1 MQFCG
6 HASHF
11 CAIFA
16 PIFAL
21 SFLPIRLTNCQRDL
35 ADEREMIKALRSNQ
49 SGWESKCKQ
58 SDEKLAAYQAAK
70 EKEIAELKDE
80 IRDLM
85 FYMEAQNVVANSQL
99 KDEIDDTS
107 ITIAEP
113 AQSSAAKASGSKK
126 TRSKKK

>member
-1 MQFCG
+1 
-6 HASHF
+6 
-11 CAIFA
+11 
-16 PIFAL
+16 
-21 SFLPIRLTNCQRDL
+21 
-35 ADEREMIKALRSNQ
+35 MIKALRSNQ

-58 SDEKLAAYQAAK
+58 SDEKLAEYQAAK

-113 AQSSAAKASGSKK
+113 AQSSKASGSKK
-126 TRSKKK
+126 TRNNKK